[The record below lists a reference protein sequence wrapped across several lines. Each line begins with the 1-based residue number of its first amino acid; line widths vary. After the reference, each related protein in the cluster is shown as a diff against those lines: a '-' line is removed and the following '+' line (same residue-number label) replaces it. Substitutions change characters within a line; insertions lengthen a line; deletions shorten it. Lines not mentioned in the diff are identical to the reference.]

1 MRTPWGVLAGVVAGA
16 LLAGGHG
23 AGAAPPR
30 TVTVTLVAGLGP
42 ANGTLNFNG
51 YARGE
56 LTLTVPRGWRV
67 TLHYRNRSALRHSLV
82 VIPATAAQPEAAPA
96 TPAFPG
102 AATTD
107 PLGGIGPGREET
119 VSFVAERAGR
129 YEFLCGV
136 LGHAQAGMWDTLV
149 VSPSAGAPRVHP
161 AGALQVVAQ

>member
-1 MRTPWGVLAGVVAGA
+1 MAGA
-16 LLAGGHG
+16 LL

-67 TLHYRNRSALRHSLV
+67 TIHYRNRSAFRHSLV

-119 VSFVAERAGR
+119 VSFVAGR

-149 VSPSAGAPRVHP
+149 VSPSAGAPRVYP